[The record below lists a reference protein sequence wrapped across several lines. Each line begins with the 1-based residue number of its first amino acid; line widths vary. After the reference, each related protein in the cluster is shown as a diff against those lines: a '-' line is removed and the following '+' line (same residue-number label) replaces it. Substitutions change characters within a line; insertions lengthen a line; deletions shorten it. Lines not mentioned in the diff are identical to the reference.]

1 MSAVKRLKKNDAGES
16 SSIYPVEQPKN
27 LIYTDFK
34 DWTVHQVCEH
44 LMQNDLND
52 VAVVFEREAIAGAVL
67 KDLTEEHLQKM
78 EIKPMGQRLKVL
90 QLIRELHSLADA
102 EHSTKVF
109 NDPIHGHIEVS
120 SLCAAIIDT
129 KQFQRLRFLKQLGG
143 CYWVFPGATHNRF
156 EHSIGVCWLAGQLV
170 RAIRTRQPFLHITDA
185 DIICVQI
192 AGLCHDLG
200 HGPFSHMFD
209 GKFIPKIDKNSKWRH
224 EDASV
229 QMFDYLVE
237 DNNLIP
243 LFEQH
248 GLTERDRIFIKEQI
262 AGPSTRNK
270 NWNYR
275 GRPKSKSFLYEIV
288 ANKRNGIDV
297 DKWDYFAR
305 DCHHLGFNN
314 NFDHLRFI
322 KFARVLEVDGV
333 PQICSRDKEA
343 NCLYDMYHT
352 RNVLHRRAYKH
363 KVKNIEVGNLYDMFH
378 TRSVLHRRAYQHKVN
393 NIVETMITE
402 ALVEAND
409 HILLEGKDGVKCKMS
424 EAIYDMVA
432 FCQLND
438 TIYNHILIS
447 NDPNLD
453 SAKVIL
459 KMIERRELYRCIG
472 QTQPRTH
479 TKAHKL
485 DEDVIRKEVAAHVP
499 PKDREYITTSDLVVH
514 VIKYDYGMHEKN
526 PMDNVR
532 FYKKDDPNKAVML
545 RREQVSQMLPEK
557 FAEEHIR
564 VYCKK
569 SDPRSIEISR
579 AAFANWCENEQD
591 VDKPRGGDSLAMDM
605 TPCKPLQQE
614 NEDISDDEEPP
625 IVPFTNNSSQ
635 KRLF

>member
-1 MSAVKRLKKNDAGES
+1 MSASNNDDEP
-16 SSIYPVEQPKN
+16 SSINP
-27 LIYTDFK
+27 IYSGFK
-34 DWTVHQVCEH
+34 DWTVHQVGEY
-44 LMQNDLND
+44 LMQNEHLGLND
-52 VAVVFEREAIAGAVL
+52 VADKFIEAGIAGAQL
-67 KDLTEEHLQKM
+67 AELTGELLEKMKIEH
-78 EIKPMGQRLKVL
+78 MGQRQKVL

-143 CYWVFPGATHNRF
+143 CYWVFPGAPHNRF
-156 EHSIGVCWLAGQLV
+156 EHSIGVYWLAGQLV
-170 RAIRTRQPFLHITDA
+170 RALRTRQPFLRITDA

-209 GKFIPKIDKNSKWRH
+209 EKFIPKIDKNSKWRH

-229 QMFDYLVE
+229 AMFDYLVE

-248 GLTERDRIFIKEQI
+248 GLIESDRIFIKELI
-262 AGPSTRNK
+262 AGPSPESIQDT
-270 NWNYR
+270 NWNFC

-305 DCHHLGFNN
+305 DCYHLGLNN
-314 NFDHLRFI
+314 NFDHTRFI

-333 PQICSRDKEA
+333 FQICCRDKEA

-352 RNVLHRRAYKH
+352 RIVLHQRAYEH
-363 KVKNIEVGNLYDMFH
+363 KVKNI
-378 TRSVLHRRAYQHKVN
+378 
-393 NIVETMITE
+393 VEYMITE

-409 HILLEGKDGVKCKMS
+409 HILLEGKDGVKRKMS

-447 NDPNLD
+447 SDPNLG
-453 SAKVIL
+453 SAKTIL

-472 QTQPRTH
+472 QTRPRTP
-479 TKAHKL
+479 TKAHKQ

-499 PKDREYITTSDLVVH
+499 PKDREYITASDLVVH
-514 VIKYDYGMHEKN
+514 VIKYDYGMDVNN
-526 PMDNVR
+526 PVDSVR
-532 FYKKDDPNKAVML
+532 FYTKDDPNTAVNL
-545 RREQVSQMLPEK
+545 PKEKVSQMLPEK

-569 SDPRSIEISR
+569 SDPQSIKISR
-579 AAFANWCENEQD
+579 AAFNSWYKTEQD
-591 VDKPRGGDSLAMDM
+591 V
-605 TPCKPLQQE
+605 
-614 NEDISDDEEPP
+614 
-625 IVPFTNNSSQ
+625 
-635 KRLF
+635 